1 MALIRF
7 RNNTLS
13 YLSDLWEISQIIVVI
28 NERKNINTTLPE
40 DENILQ
46 LAIRE
51 FRHYHRITELI
62 KVILDLGADVNAKD
76 SLGNSALSN
85 VLLSKL
91 SKFIFLLF

>member
-62 KVILDLGADVNAKD
+62 KAILDLGADVNAKD